1 MCENG
6 YGYQRIGLKTG
17 VGNYIF
23 WSEIGSGVGETATSS
38 PGLFP

>member
-1 MCENG
+1 MKTG
-6 YGYQRIGLKTG
+6 MYGYHRVDLKTG

-23 WSEIGSGVGETATSS
+23 WSEIGSGVGEPATSF